1 MAYPAPTISV
11 INAFNVDSG
20 TTINFNIVG
29 GTDIVRSNKL
39 YIYDTADNSLV
50 LTHLYVSTE
59 SIHELPQKTDSSIV
73 YAVGK
78 SSADF
83 VNEHQYYA
91 CIQTFTNTTATE
103 GVSGFSVAKLFWA
116 LPTPTLTFST
126 VPASIAT
133 TSYNFEAVYNTQI
146 ASSIDVT
153 NELAQY
159 QFDLYKSTGALVQT
173 STVIVGAGT
182 QVGTSTTYNLS
193 YNFTGLEDG
202 SSYYAKCT
210 AVTSQGMDLVATS
223 GTFAVNV
230 SAPSLGAATVVN
242 NACDGYISVTSNLS
256 ASYTNSITKVLVKRK
271 DGSDSLGR
279 WLTLFSIDITQAS
292 DMNFTVIDFY
302 NRHGRE
308 YQYALVP
315 VMVQEQS
322 GVEVEIEGSYTASG
336 WVESKFDGVFICDN
350 TAIQKFKAG
359 AEYNDMSRKQAVGS
373 IETIGNKYPIIVSNN
388 NLNYMQGSFGAYA
401 IHDGF
406 YSSTDYPTMR
416 ELIDA
421 NGQNLITSDNQMFVA
436 LTYER
441 GSVNERDKLVA
452 QREAIEKFLTNK
464 SPKILKDWNGNI
476 WLVAFTSEINLTFA
490 NEWGMGLAKFDASW
504 VEIGDPEDQISLQ
517 ETGLIDIGGV

>member
-11 INAFNVDSG
+11 INAFNVDAG
-20 TTINFNIVG
+20 TIIDFNIVG

-78 SSADF
+78 SSTDF

-146 ASSIDVT
+146 STNIDVT
-153 NELAQY
+153 NELSQY
-159 QFDLYKSTGALVQT
+159 QFELYKSTGVLVQT
-173 STVIVGAGT
+173 SGIIAGAGE
-182 QVGTSTTYNLS
+182 QVGTSTSYNLS

-202 SSYYAKCT
+202 SSYYVRCT
-210 AVTSQGMDLVATS
+210 AVTSQGMVLYQTS
-223 GTFAVNV
+223 TTLTV
-230 SAPSLGAATVVN
+230 SIDAPSLGAATVIN
-242 NACDGYISVTSNLS
+242 NACDGYISVTSNLME
-256 ASYTNSITKVLVKRK
+256 SYTSDITKVLVKRK
-271 DGSDSLGR
+271 DKQDLTGK
-279 WLTLFSIDITQAS
+279 WLTLFSINITQAS
-292 DMNFTVIDFY
+292 DMNFTVIDYY
-302 NRHGRE
+302 NRCGRE

-315 VMVQEQS
+315 IMVQEQS
-322 GVEVEIEGSYTASG
+322 GVSVEIEGSYTATN
-336 WVESKFDGVFICDN
+336 WIESRFDGVFVCDN
-350 TAIQKFKAG
+350 TGIQKFKAG
-359 AEYNDMSRKQAVGS
+359 VEYNDASRRQAVGA
-373 IETIGNKYPIIVSNN
+373 IETIGNKYPIVVSNN
-388 NLNYMQGSFGAYA
+388 NLDYFQATLSGWVL
-401 IHDGF
+401 HEGF
-406 YSSTDYPTMR
+406 YSATDYPVLY

-421 NGQNLITSDNQMFVA
+421 QHNNIITSNNQMLVA
-436 LTYER
+436 LTYEYSALLNR
-441 GSVNERDKLVA
+441 STLVA
-452 QREAIEKFLTNK
+452 TRQIVEQFLTNK

-476 WLVAFTSEINLTFA
+476 WLIMFTENISLDFT
-490 NEWGMGLAKFDASW
+490 NEWGMGLAKFSAPW
-504 VEIGDPEDQISLQ
+504 VEIGDAEDQISLQ

>member
-1 MAYPAPTISV
+1 MAYPAPTITT
-11 INAFNVDSG
+11 INAFDVTAG
-20 TTINFNIVG
+20 TTIDFNIVG
-29 GTDIVRSNKL
+29 GTDVVRSNKL
-39 YIYDTADNSLV
+39 YIYDTSDNSLI
-50 LTHLYVSTE
+50 LTHVYVSTE
-59 SIHELPQKTDSSIV
+59 SIHELPAKTDASIV

-83 VNEHQYYA
+83 VNQHQYYA

-103 GVSGFSVAKLFWA
+103 GVSGFSTAKLFWA
-116 LPTPTLTFST
+116 LPAPALTFNN

-133 TSYNFEAVYNTQI
+133 TSYNFQAVYDTHVTSNI
-146 ASSIDVT
+146 GVT

-173 STVIVGAGT
+173 STVIVGSGS
-182 QVGTSTTYNLS
+182 QVGTTTTYNLS

-210 AVTSQGMDLVATS
+210 AVTSEGMQLVATS
-223 GTFAVNV
+223 GTLAVNV

-256 ASYTNSITKVLVKRK
+256 SSYTSSITKVLVKRK
-271 DGSDSLGR
+271 DGSDPLGK
-279 WLTLFSIDITQAS
+279 WLTLFSIDIAQAS
-292 DMNFTVIDFY
+292 DMDFTVIDFY
-302 NRHGRE
+302 NRYGRE

-322 GVEVEIEGSYTASG
+322 GVNVEIEGSYTSSG
-336 WVESKFDGVFICDN
+336 WVESKFDSIFICDN

-359 AEYNDMSRKQAVGS
+359 AEYNDMNRRQAVGS
-373 IETIGNKYPIIVSNN
+373 IETIGNQYPIIVSNN
-388 NLNYMQGSFGAYA
+388 KMDYMSGTFGAYA
-401 IHDGF
+401 LHEGF
-406 YSSTDYPTMR
+406 YSATDYPVMR
-416 ELIDA
+416 ELIA
-421 NGQNLITSDNQMFVA
+421 SNGQNIVTSDDQMFVA

-441 GSVNERDKLVA
+441 SNVNSRTEMVK
-452 QREAIEKFLTNK
+452 QREAVEKFLTNK
-464 SPKILKDWNGNI
+464 SPKILKDWNGNM
-476 WLVAFTSEINLTFA
+476 WLVVFTSDITLNFA

>member
-116 LPTPTLTFST
+116 LPTPTLTFSA

-173 STVIVGAGT
+173 STVIAGAGT

-193 YNFTGLEDG
+193 YNFT
-202 SSYYAKCT
+202 
-210 AVTSQGMDLVATS
+210 
-223 GTFAVNV
+223 
-230 SAPSLGAATVVN
+230 
-242 NACDGYISVTSNLS
+242 
-256 ASYTNSITKVLVKRK
+256 
-271 DGSDSLGR
+271 
-279 WLTLFSIDITQAS
+279 
-292 DMNFTVIDFY
+292 
-302 NRHGRE
+302 
-308 YQYALVP
+308 
-315 VMVQEQS
+315 
-322 GVEVEIEGSYTASG
+322 
-336 WVESKFDGVFICDN
+336 
-350 TAIQKFKAG
+350 
-359 AEYNDMSRKQAVGS
+359 
-373 IETIGNKYPIIVSNN
+373 
-388 NLNYMQGSFGAYA
+388 
-401 IHDGF
+401 
-406 YSSTDYPTMR
+406 
-416 ELIDA
+416 
-421 NGQNLITSDNQMFVA
+421 
-436 LTYER
+436 
-441 GSVNERDKLVA
+441 
-452 QREAIEKFLTNK
+452 
-464 SPKILKDWNGNI
+464 
-476 WLVAFTSEINLTFA
+476 
-490 NEWGMGLAKFDASW
+490 
-504 VEIGDPEDQISLQ
+504 
-517 ETGLIDIGGV
+517 